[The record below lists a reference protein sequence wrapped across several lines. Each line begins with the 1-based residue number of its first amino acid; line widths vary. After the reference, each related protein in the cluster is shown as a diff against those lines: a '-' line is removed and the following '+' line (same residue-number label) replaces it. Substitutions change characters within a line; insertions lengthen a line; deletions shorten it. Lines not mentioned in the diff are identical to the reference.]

1 MSHVLERRQALAWR
15 RIFGVGVLLCVVL
28 CFAAA
33 AAALNEW
40 RNTYAAA
47 RRSAEIVAK
56 SYAVHLGKVLAN
68 ADALTGVIRYEYD
81 RSPTTFNLRS
91 LIDGAAITPDS
102 AAQVTIVGADGQ
114 VLQTWPHELKNP
126 VYLSDRPHFV
136 FHKNNPDAA
145 LFIGSPVK
153 GRVSGDTTI
162 QFSRRLDTVDGR
174 FAGVVVTSEHP
185 DYLSQG
191 FLSRANVGEHGALTA
206 FLSNGT
212 LLARSQIGAAASA
225 VGPDF
230 SDYLEKYDTR
240 TGELIDPVDRSARI
254 FAYAPVEGHPVIA
267 AVALSTDE
275 VMLPFYTHVWAY
287 IASALLL
294 SLFVLGA
301 TFLAMWYASR
311 LISAEE
317 KMRSA
322 AETDP
327 LTELQN
333 RRSLRE
339 AIDAHCAGGSVT
351 ANSLAILTLDLRDFG
366 RVNDL
371 LGQDAGD
378 ALLRL
383 VADRLRGVAADDMLV
398 ARVGGDEFSLLIYG
412 DNALSKAFRTAGL
425 IVEAFLKA
433 FGLRGHT
440 YLMNV
445 AIGVASLEHSPAAG
459 SELWRNANR
468 AMAEAKHE
476 ASKSGESAVRV
487 YTDAMAHRLD
497 LDDDDFRALLLAM
510 ERREI
515 AVRYAP
521 IVSAASRQLT
531 ALRGSLF
538 WSRSGED
545 ARDEAELHELADRH
559 DLLFRL
565 GTYQLS
571 EMCARDAISHIPTYA
586 VVPAAVVLQGD
597 LDQFL
602 VHIEETRA
610 FDYGR
615 LRLGISQPGDL
626 IGHPRAIQTLRQLR
640 ERGIEI
646 YAANITGDEW
656 SISIVRLLPL
666 AGVEVGAQL
675 LAAAAEDRIAESM
688 LSGILTTCA
697 ELDLTIQVAGVSSE
711 AQLNRLKDF
720 PNVVVYGS
728 LFSAEEFVEIP
739 NNLVGPRGHES

>member
-1 MSHVLERRQALAWR
+1 MSHVLEKRQALARR
-15 RIFGVGVLLCVVL
+15 RILCVGLLLCVVL
-28 CFAAA
+28 SIAVF

-40 RNTYAAA
+40 RNTYGAA

-81 RSPTTFNLRS
+81 RSPATFNLRS

-102 AAQVTIVGADGQ
+102 AAQITIVGADGQ
-114 VLQTWPHELKNP
+114 VLQTWPHTLTKP
-126 VYLSDRPHFV
+126 IYLTDRPHFV
-136 FHKNNPDAA
+136 FHKNNSDAA
-145 LFIGSPVK
+145 LFIGAPVK
-153 GRVSGDTTI
+153 GRVSGDVTI
-162 QFSRRLDTVDGR
+162 QFSRRLVTVDGR

-191 FLSRANVGEHGALTA
+191 FLSRANVGEQGALTA

-230 SDYLEKYDTR
+230 SDYLENSDRR
-240 TGELIDPVDRSARI
+240 TGELIDPVDRTTRI
-254 FAYAPVEGHPVIA
+254 FAYVPVDGYPVIA
-267 AVALSTDE
+267 AVALSKE
-275 VMLPFYTHVWAY
+275 EAMLPFRAHLGAY
-287 IASALLL
+287 AAWTALLL
-294 SLFVLGA
+294 MIVSGA
-301 TFLAMWYASR
+301 TLLAMRHASK
-311 LISAEE
+311 LILAEE
-317 KMRSA
+317 EMRKA

-339 AIDAHCAGGSVT
+339 AIDAHCVRVPAA
-351 ANSLAILTLDLRDFG
+351 ANSLALVTLDLRDFG

-398 ARVGGDEFSLLIYG
+398 ARVGGDEFSLLIHG
-412 DNALSKAFRTAGL
+412 DDALSKAFGTARL
-425 IVEAFLKA
+425 IIEAFLKA

-440 YLMNV
+440 YLMKV
-445 AIGVASLEHSPAAG
+445 AIGIASLELSPAAG

-468 AMAEAKHE
+468 AMADAKHA
-476 ASKSGESAVRV
+476 ASKSGESEVRI

-510 ERREI
+510 ERKEI

-521 IVSAASRQLT
+521 IVAAASGQLS
-531 ALRGSLF
+531 ALRGSLT
-538 WSRSGED
+538 WSRSADDERG
-545 ARDEAELHELADRH
+545 EAELHELAARH

-565 GTYQLS
+565 GTYQLT
-571 EMCARDAISHIPTYA
+571 EVCAREAIPHVPTYS

-602 VHIEETRA
+602 GHIEEMRA
-610 FDYGR
+610 FDFGR
-615 LRLGISQPGDL
+615 LRLGISQPGEL

-640 ERGIEI
+640 ERGIDI
-646 YAANITGDEW
+646 YAANITGDDW

-666 AGVEVGAQL
+666 AGVEVSAQL
-675 LAAAAEDRIAESM
+675 LADARADRIAESM

-697 ELDLTIQVAGVSSE
+697 ELDLAIQVAGVSSE
-711 AQLNRLKDF
+711 EQLTWLKSF
-720 PNVVVYGS
+720 PKVVVYGG

-739 NNLVGPRGHES
+739 NTLVGPRGHES